1 VDLPRLDVDEND
13 GGPVW
18 DPPRGTPLVPG
29 HLAWGR
35 LTVGHHCETWLC
47 WSMDL
52 WVPTLVKVVRPGWTR
67 PRWTRALAREAAAL
81 RPVRHPAF
89 PRLLADRTRADV
101 PHVVLEY
108 LDGPALDEVL
118 DDAGPLSGPDA
129 ARLGV
134 GLLSAVRCLH
144 RSGSVHLD
152 ICPDNVLVVDR
163 RVRLVDL
170 GAARPLGRVLRRGEQ
185 VGTDNFVAPEVA
197 AASGGPVTAAMDV
210 FGVGATVLAVL
221 DPTDDDARLRD
232 LLGRLTATDAAARPS
247 VDEALAR
254 LIRFTG
260 RGAARP
266 WPRWADG
273 GLQRDSRRRPP
284 ANVPA

>member
-1 VDLPRLDVDEND
+1 
-13 GGPVW
+13 
-18 DPPRGTPLVPG
+18 
-29 HLAWGR
+29 
-35 LTVGHHCETWLC
+35 
-47 WSMDL
+47 
-52 WVPTLVKVVRPGWTR
+52 
-67 PRWTRALAREAAAL
+67 
-81 RPVRHPAF
+81 
-89 PRLLADRTRADV
+89 
-101 PHVVLEY
+101 VLEY

-197 AASGGPVTAAMDV
+197 AASGGPVAAAMDV